1 MLSELS
7 SVITSIMSKYRK
19 VVWNE
24 GMLLTP
30 HHFQQADNYQE
41 ELLNSRLRSVVSYEY
56 GVLDL
61 QINHEAIANG
71 NFQVT
76 SCRAVLS
83 DGLVINFPDTDAVPD
98 LRPVKDHFGPEADT
112 LGVHLAIPA
121 KKFGTANFQASG
133 GKADL
138 NLRFLQEGSLAKDET
153 SGTNEQPL
161 AFARPNLRII
171 FDDELRDGFTTIKIA
186 ELKKTT
192 TGQLKISEEFIP
204 PILKVTA
211 NVWLTNMLRRVLD
224 ILITKSNE
232 LGDQRRQRTSSL
244 ADFTTSEIA
253 VFWLLH
259 TVNSSIPIM
268 SHYFHTPLVHPEKLY
283 LEMAGLAG
291 KMITFS
297 TDLHPKDIVK
307 YDHEDLYFTFYNL
320 TKQLEHLL
328 ETVIPSRCVAIPL
341 EKISPTMYIGRVEDD
356 RLLKEAE
363 FYLAV
368 NAQMPE
374 AKLIEEIPRLIK
386 IASRDVVNT
395 VVERALPGVVLSHSN
410 PPPAPIPTRIGF
422 RYFMLDST
430 GAYWEGIKGSK
441 VIAIYVPEKIP
452 DKKLEMYA
460 VKP

>member
-1 MLSELS
+1 MN
-7 SVITSIMSKYRK
+7 KYRK

-56 GVLDL
+56 GVLEI

-83 DGLVINFPDTDAVPD
+83 DGLMINFPDTDAVPD
-98 LRPVKDHFGPEADT
+98 LRPVKDHFSPEAET

-121 KKFGTANFQASG
+121 KKFGTANFQANG

-138 NLRFLQEGSLAKDET
+138 NLRFLQEGSLVKDET

-161 AFARPNLRII
+161 SFARPNLRII
-171 FDDELRDGFTTIKIA
+171 FDDEMRDGFTTLKLA
-186 ELKKTT
+186 ELKRTT
-192 TGQLKISEEFIP
+192 TGQLMISNEFIP
-204 PILKVTA
+204 PILKVAA
-211 NVWLTNMLRRVLD
+211 NTWLTDMLRQIVE
-224 ILITKSNE
+224 ILITKSSS
-232 LGDQRRQRTSSL
+232 LGEQRRQRTSSL

-259 TVNSSIPIM
+259 TINSAIPAM
-268 SHYFHTPLVHPEKLY
+268 SHFFHTPLVHPEKLY
-283 LEMAGLAG
+283 LVMAELAG
-291 KMITFS
+291 KMMTFS
-297 TDLHPKDIVK
+297 TELHPKDIVK

-320 TKQLEHLL
+320 STQLKDLM
-328 ETVIPSRCVAIPL
+328 ETVIPSRCVPIPL
-341 EKISPTMYIGRVEDD
+341 EKITPTMYIGRVEDE

-374 AKLIEEIPRLIK
+374 SKLIEDIPRVVK
-386 IASRDVVNT
+386 IASRDVIDT
-395 VVERALPGVVLSHSN
+395 VVGRALPGVVLSHAN

-441 VIAIYVPEKIP
+441 VVAVYVPEKVP
-452 DKKLEMYA
+452 DEKLEMYA